1 MFEFA
6 PLDMNGEIR
15 ADRHRAAR
23 LSMLHER
30 VVKRLDKVDHSADA
44 VEMAAA
50 AFVEATHPPTIAAVP
65 FRPVRIETAAGWTT
79 RAMSS

>member
-1 MFEFA
+1 MFA
-6 PLDMNGEIR
+6 PLDMNGESR
-15 ADRHRAAR
+15 ADLHRAAR

-50 AFVEATHPPTIAAVP
+50 AFVEATHRPTIVAMP
-65 FRPVRIETAAGWTT
+65 LRPVRKIQTAAGWILGL
-79 RAMSS
+79 